1 MSSTAE
7 FEEVQQREACRD
19 ARRRS
24 AARLDLPGPIWKEF
38 RSLAVVSPH
47 TPSTV
52 TQIWVIIHANP
63 SASVAAAWRNQESSC
78 CRPQHLLAFA
88 SDPQRPQNQ
97 TFRHLA
103 TASGR
108 RGAAE
113 LTCRS

>member
-38 RSLAVVSPH
+38 RSLAVVSLH

-52 TQIWVIIHANP
+52 TQIRGNIHASLLP
-63 SASVAAAWRNQESSC
+63 SPTSARFCV
-78 CRPQHLLAFA
+78 RP
-88 SDPQRPQNQ
+88 
-97 TFRHLA
+97 A
-103 TASGR
+103 TASKPTFGHPR
-108 RGAAE
+108 HRVGSPW
-113 LTCRS
+113 CC